1 MINDIDYLFKCLL
14 HIHVSSLGQCPGVHS
29 LRSVRPFMTPWT
41 AGSLASLS
49 FTICH
54 SLLKPLSNEPMMP
67 SNHLTLCLSSSP
79 PPSVF
84 PNQGLFQWVVTGI
97 RPPKY
102 WSFWFSIGPSND
114 YSGSISFRIDWF
126 DLLAARWT
134 RNSLRQDHSSKS
146 NSSLVLNL
154 LYGPS
159 LTSGQIY
166 WWNHSLDYGDLCQQI
181 DVHVS

>member
-1 MINDIDYLFKCLL
+1 MINDTDYLFKCLL
-14 HIHVSSLGQCPGVHS
+14 NTHVSPLEQRPVVHS
-29 LRSVRPFMTPWT
+29 LSSVRPFMTPWT
-41 AGSLASLS
+41 AGSRASLS
-49 FTICH
+49 FTICQ
-54 SLLKPLSNEPMMP
+54 SLLKPLSPLCHPTISP
-67 SNHLTLCLSSSP
+67 SVYPLLLL
-79 PPSVF
+79 PSVF

-126 DLLAARWT
+126 DLLVAWWT
-134 RNSLRQDHSSKS
+134 RNSLRQDHNSKS

-154 LYGPS
+154 LYGLS